1 MSLTISVKV
10 EMSDNFGDSDA
21 ATMAISEHKALEGLY
36 WLSKIRTN
44 HTYPVYQKVKGRRG
58 YLYKRGQDW
67 IVGYDPGDS
76 SDDGGGKLSYI
87 IPGLIQLGAGHLDQE
102 VSMSSSLVPSN
113 HGWLYLTRDRD
124 WLYDDS
130 VIVSP
135 RYKR

>member
-1 MSLTISVKV
+1 
-10 EMSDNFGDSDA
+10 MSDNFSETDSP
-21 ATMAISEHKALEGLY
+21 TMAISEHKALEGLY

-44 HTYPVYQKVKGRRG
+44 HTFPVYQKMKGRRG

-67 IVGYDPGDS
+67 IVGYDPGDTE
-76 SDDGGGKLSYI
+76 DGGKLSYI

-102 VSMSSSLVPSN
+102 ASVSPLVPSK

-124 WLYDDS
+124 WLYDAS
-130 VIVSP
+130 VMVSP